1 MLTLF
6 MPAAAAAVT
15 VAPPRGERRV
25 DAGGRASEAQLLAR
39 GGMPRWPVCTW
50 RPHARLPEG
59 VGIPVGAFVT
69 SRPEAVQR
77 VRQALMDT
85 GRLKANGVTRFDA
98 HVWEALCATGY
109 VDGESLREDRSAVEW
124 AVHVFGI
131 PEGQRE
137 VNDVEELLASGDVRY
152 VPGVRIGSPACYV
165 DARTGRDHP
174 GSALGSWSPLIAEPE
189 LERTRRD
196 RAEAERAS
204 RAPRGPSPPR
214 WRPEAHAALAAA
226 VDGGCDDGDGGDDG
240 NGDEPSSDGFTFSE
254 LFAGVGGFGVALRS
268 LGGTPVF
275 ASELCGHARRTYLAH
290 HGGSWG
296 DDGSTDAR
304 TPLVCCGDIT
314 DVCETSMPPHD
325 VLTGGFPCQSFSR
338 RGDRLGLG
346 DPRGQLFREILR
358 VLVAAEPRAF
368 VLENVE
374 GLVTMDDGETMA
386 EIVAALESVGY
397 AVGTRVFDA
406 RGWVPQSRK
415 RVFFVGFRSDLRA
428 AREDG
433 VFTWPEEPRDCGG
446 TVMDVLEDE
455 HSETA
460 RCEVSE
466 YQMER
471 AAAFFRRTQSRGE
484 DEGGEHAGYLYPV
497 DGIARTLCASYRK
510 SSVYNA
516 ELVPPMDG
524 DGETMRTRPR
534 YYTVRECARLQGF
547 PETFYPDP
555 NRGYHELGNSVCVPL
570 VRAIGEEVLRALRAS

>member
-1 MLTLF
+1 M
-6 MPAAAAAVT
+6 
-15 VAPPRGERRV
+15 
-25 DAGGRASEAQLLAR
+25 
-39 GGMPRWPVCTW
+39 
-50 RPHARLPEG
+50 
-59 VGIPVGAFVT
+59 
-69 SRPEAVQR
+69 
-77 VRQALMDT
+77 
-85 GRLKANGVTRFDA
+85 
-98 HVWEALCATGY
+98 
-109 VDGESLREDRSAVEW
+109 
-124 AVHVFGI
+124 
-131 PEGQRE
+131 
-137 VNDVEELLASGDVRY
+137 
-152 VPGVRIGSPACYV
+152 
-165 DARTGRDHP
+165 
-174 GSALGSWSPLIAEPE
+174 
-189 LERTRRD
+189 
-196 RAEAERAS
+196 
-204 RAPRGPSPPR
+204 
-214 WRPEAHAALAAA
+214 
-226 VDGGCDDGDGGDDG
+226 
-240 NGDEPSSDGFTFSE
+240 
-254 LFAGVGGFGVALRS
+254 
-268 LGGTPVF
+268 F
-275 ASELCGHARRTYLAH
+275 ASELCGDARRTYLAH

-314 DVCETSMPPHD
+314 DVCETLMPPHD

-471 AAAFFRRTQSRGE
+471 AAAAEGRSPGERTRAANMRGTCIRWTASRGLCARRTGRAACTTPSWCRRWM
-484 DEGGEHAGYLYPV
+484 A
-497 DGIARTLCASYRK
+497 
-510 SSVYNA
+510 
-516 ELVPPMDG
+516 
-524 DGETMRTRPR
+524 
-534 YYTVRECARLQGF
+534 TVRR
-547 PETFYPDP
+547 
-555 NRGYHELGNSVCVPL
+555 
-570 VRAIGEEVLRALRAS
+570 